1 MRRDKITMDR
11 QGKCIGVKIVVL
23 TIQPGKTR

>member
-11 QGKCIGVKIVVL
+11 QGKSIGVKIVVL